1 MREERRGDFTV
12 SSFMSALNEDA
23 EVSLVI
29 GVRINNQNQAERF
42 KTLYE
47 IITEKCGKIL
57 FRNMSICQKN
67 DKLTKNDIRNQFME

>member
-12 SSFMSALNEDA
+12 SSFMSALNEDS

-29 GVRINNQNQAERF
+29 GVKIKNQNQAERF
-42 KTLYE
+42 KTFYE
-47 IITEKCGKIL
+47 IITEKCVEIL